1 MTGKL
6 TWFVT
11 GCSSGMG
18 ESLVRAILAAVRN
31 SGSAFIYSI
40 ILFSLINPNQGDQVI
55 ATARARD
62 SDALDRIS
70 LLKEA
75 GAAVMELD
83 VTASAEVLN
92 AKAKEAW
99 AIYGKI
105 DVLVNNAAYID
116 AGIFEE
122 IE

>member
-18 ESLVRAILAAVRN
+18 ECLVRAILAAVRYWVLLSYN
-31 SGSAFIYSI
+31 PD
-40 ILFSLINPNQGDQVI
+40 LLINCNQGDQVI
-55 ATARARD
+55 ATARPRNSNAF
-62 SDALDRIS
+62 DR
-70 LLKEA
+70 LAPLKEA

-116 AGIFEE
+116 AGVFEE